1 MNKCIEENNQNR
13 IRKVVVLIASIIV
26 IVIAYLPHLQNQM
39 FAGSDDIFH
48 YSRIYSIS
56 EGLKQGVF
64 PVKIHATAAYGYG
77 YGVGFFYSDA
87 LLYIPAILMCAGVS
101 LITAYKIFALFV
113 YIAIFTL
120 MYYSVWKLTYHYE
133 SAFFAASMLLF
144 SNKVMESFYTT
155 IALGQMTAFIF
166 APMAIIGMYIF
177 LVNDEKPYLL
187 ITGFTGLIFT
197 HTLSTFLAFL
207 TCIYYVLVNIKRIFR
222 NKKWFHLLCS
232 VAYVTAVTA
241 AYWIPML
248 EQMKAQWH
256 KVRHPWTVSEKNV
269 QPLRYLIT
277 RKEGLGYLICG
288 AFLFCIAIVIFE
300 VRKKYEKDKIK
311 EIIRSFLIP
320 AVGMAFLT
328 SCLPFWHFMNSD
340 LNINILQFPSRLN
353 MVVTILILA
362 AWALAYASD
371 NINAKFKRIMSIV
384 LLLLG
389 MIASYRVFSE
399 DYLCLDSSRIEQVT
413 NNEVAG
419 LGAGEEWLPLET
431 DREELMDSSAAIDD
445 MGNSVAGQKING
457 YTKYIFEADLSR
469 KYYIVP
475 YIWYKGFAAY
485 DSAGN
490 SFDIEKNLDTGLV
503 EVHMPEDGQGIEKIT
518 VSYVGTKYQK
528 LAYCGS
534 ILGILMLLT
543 YIIVTEKKLW
553 KIK

>member
-48 YSRIYSIS
+48 YSRIYSIA
-56 EGLKQGVF
+56 EGLKQGIF

-101 LITAYKIFALFV
+101 LIASYKIFVLLV
-113 YIAIFTL
+113 YIAIFAS

-133 SAFFAASMLLF
+133 SAFFTASMLLF

-177 LVNDEKPYLL
+177 LVNDERPYLL

-197 HTLSTFLAFL
+197 HTLSTFLVFL
-207 TCIYYVLVNIKRIFR
+207 TCVYYVLLHIKRI
-222 NKKWFHLLCS
+222 KWFHLLCS
-232 VAYVTAVTA
+232 VACVTAVTA

-248 EQMKAQWH
+248 EQMKAQWY

-288 AFLFCIAIVIFE
+288 VFLFCIAIVIFE
-300 VRKKYEKDKIK
+300 VRKKYEKDKMR

-320 AVGMAFLT
+320 AVGMALIT
-328 SCLPFWHFMNSD
+328 SCTPFWHFMNSGLD
-340 LNINILQFPSRLN
+340 INILQFPSRLN
-353 MVVTILILA
+353 MVVTILILG
-362 AWALAYASD
+362 AWALAYTCD
-371 NINAKFKRIMSIV
+371 NINAKFRKILSIA
-384 LLLLG
+384 LLMFG
-389 MIASYRVFSE
+389 MITSYRVFSE
-399 DYLCLDSSRIEQVT
+399 DYLCLDNSRIEQVV

-431 DREELMDSSAAIDD
+431 DREELTDSSISTDD
-445 MGNSVAGQKING
+445 MGHSITGQKING

-485 DSAGN
+485 DSEGN